1 MDDRVAE
8 TGRLRAL
15 RWMHAEVPRLALGMY
30 FVNACLQDLQLWHS
44 GNGRFPFVSTAMLAP
59 AAVMMAPD
67 RALRAELRSLL

>member
-30 FVNACLQDLQLWHS
+30 FMNACLQDLQLWRGAVELYVGATSS
-44 GNGRFPFVSTAMLAP
+44 GGFYYPPESNFSTDP
-59 AAVMMAPD
+59 
-67 RALRAELRSLL
+67 